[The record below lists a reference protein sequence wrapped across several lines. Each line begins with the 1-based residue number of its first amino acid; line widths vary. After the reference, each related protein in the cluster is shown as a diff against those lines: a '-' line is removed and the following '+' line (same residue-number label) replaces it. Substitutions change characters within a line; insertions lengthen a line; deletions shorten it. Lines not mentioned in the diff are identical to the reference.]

1 MVLIVNTT
9 SDTSVTEE
17 IKRSLDA
24 GSVDFEIIE
33 ASALKISHC
42 IGCNHCWL
50 DTPGECSVKDDYEVI
65 IRKLLNADQMWVISN
80 TALGFIDHKGK
91 NVYDRILPILT
102 MNLKFIKGQMR
113 HIRRYDNRV
122 DMGLIV
128 TGECDKEYLT
138 RWNER
143 VALNVDS
150 RALGVYGAEDTEEYV
165 ACMAGKR

>member
-9 SDTSVTEE
+9 EDKGITSKLRQYA
-17 IKRSLDA
+17 IDK
-24 GSVDFEIIE
+24 GIE
-33 ASALKISHC
+33 ADIVEASDMKISHC

-65 IRKLLNADQMWVISN
+65 IRKLLKADQMWVISN

-128 TGECDKEYLT
+128 TGECDKEYLR

>member
-9 SDTSVTEE
+9 EDKGITSKLRQYA
-17 IKRSLDA
+17 IDK
-24 GSVDFEIIE
+24 GIE
-33 ASALKISHC
+33 ADIVEASDMKISHC

-65 IRKLLNADQMWVISN
+65 IRKLLKADQMWVISN

-128 TGECDKEYLT
+128 TGECDKEYLR
-138 RWNER
+138 RWNKR

-150 RALGVYGAEDTEEYV
+150 RALGVYDAEDTEEYV

>member
-9 SDTSVTEE
+9 EDKGITS
-17 IKRSLDA
+17 KLRQYAMDK
-24 GSVDFEIIE
+24 GIE
-33 ASALKISHC
+33 ADIVEASDMKISHC

-65 IRKLLNADQMWVISN
+65 IRKLLKADQMWVISN

-128 TGECDKEYLT
+128 TGECDKEYLR

-150 RALGVYGAEDTEEYV
+150 RALGVYDAEDTEEYV
-165 ACMAGKR
+165 SCMAGKR

>member
-9 SDTSVTEE
+9 EDKGITSKLRQYAIDKV
-17 IKRSLDA
+17 
-24 GSVDFEIIE
+24 IE
-33 ASALKISHC
+33 ADIVEASDMKISHC

-65 IRKLLNADQMWVISN
+65 IRKLLKADQMWVISN

-128 TGECDKEYLT
+128 TGECDKEYLR

-150 RALGVYGAEDTEEYV
+150 RALGVYDAEDTEEYV

>member
-9 SDTSVTEE
+9 EDKGITSKLRQYA
-17 IKRSLDA
+17 IDK
-24 GSVDFEIIE
+24 GIE
-33 ASALKISHC
+33 ADIVEASDMKISHC

-65 IRKLLNADQMWVISN
+65 IRKLLKADQMWVISN

-128 TGECDKEYLT
+128 TGVCDKEYLR

-150 RALGVYGAEDTEEYV
+150 RALGVYDAEDTEEYV

>member
-9 SDTSVTEE
+9 EDKDITA
-17 IKRSLDA
+17 KLKKDA
-24 GSVDFEIIE
+24 ADKGIETDIVE
-33 ASALKISHC
+33 ASDMRISHC

-50 DTPGECSVKDDYEVI
+50 DTPGECSVKDDYEKI
-65 IRKLLNADQMWVISN
+65 LRKIVKADQMWVISG

-91 NVYDRILPILT
+91 NIYDRILPILT

-113 HIRRYDNRV
+113 HICRYDNRV

-128 TGECDKEYLT
+128 NGECDKEYLV

-150 RALGVYGAEDTEEYV
+150 KALGVYGIEEYEE
-165 ACMAGKR
+165 ALSCMAGKG

>member
-9 SDTSVTEE
+9 EDKGITS
-17 IKRSLDA
+17 KLRQYAMDK
-24 GSVDFEIIE
+24 GIE
-33 ASALKISHC
+33 ADIVEASDMKISHC

>member
-9 SDTSVTEE
+9 EDKGITSKLRQYA
-17 IKRSLDA
+17 IDK
-24 GSVDFEIIE
+24 GIE
-33 ASALKISHC
+33 ADIVEASDMKISHC

-65 IRKLLNADQMWVISN
+65 IRKLLKADQMWVISN

-128 TGECDKEYLT
+128 TGECDKEYLR

-150 RALGVYGAEDTEEYV
+150 RALGVYDAEDTEEYV
-165 ACMAGKR
+165 SCMAGKR

>member
-9 SDTSVTEE
+9 EDKGITS
-17 IKRSLDA
+17 KLRQYAMDK
-24 GSVDFEIIE
+24 GIE
-33 ASALKISHC
+33 ADIVEASDMKISHC

-50 DTPGECSVKDDYEVI
+50 DTPGVCSVKDDYEVI
-65 IRKLLNADQMWVISN
+65 IRKLLKADQMWVISN

-128 TGECDKEYLT
+128 TGECDKEYLR

-150 RALGVYGAEDTEEYV
+150 RALGVYDAEDTEEYV

>member
-9 SDTSVTEE
+9 EDKGITSKLRQYA
-17 IKRSLDA
+17 IDK
-24 GSVDFEIIE
+24 GIE
-33 ASALKISHC
+33 ADIVEASDMKISHC

-65 IRKLLNADQMWVISN
+65 IRMLLKADQMWVISN

-128 TGECDKEYLT
+128 TGECDKEYLR

-150 RALGVYGAEDTEEYV
+150 RALGVYDAEDTEEYV

>member
-9 SDTSVTEE
+9 EDKGITS
-17 IKRSLDA
+17 KLRQYAMDK
-24 GSVDFEIIE
+24 GIE
-33 ASALKISHC
+33 ADIVEASDMKISHC

-65 IRKLLNADQMWVISN
+65 IRKLLKADQMWVISN

-128 TGECDKEYLT
+128 TGECDKEYLR

-150 RALGVYGAEDTEEYV
+150 RALGVYDAEDTEEYV

>member
-9 SDTSVTEE
+9 EDKGITS
-17 IKRSLDA
+17 KLRQYAMDK
-24 GSVDFEIIE
+24 GIE
-33 ASALKISHC
+33 ADIVEASDMKISHC

-65 IRKLLNADQMWVISN
+65 IRKLLKADQMWVISN

-128 TGECDKEYLT
+128 TGVCDKEYLR

-150 RALGVYGAEDTEEYV
+150 RALGVYDAEDTEEYV

>member
-9 SDTSVTEE
+9 EDKGITS
-17 IKRSLDA
+17 RLRQYALDK
-24 GSVDFEIIE
+24 GIE
-33 ASALKISHC
+33 ADIVEASDMKISHC

-65 IRKLLNADQMWVISN
+65 IRKLLKADQMWVISN

-113 HIRRYDNRV
+113 HICRYDNRV

-128 TGECDKEYLT
+128 TGECDKEYLGS
-138 RWNER
+138 WNKR

-150 RALGVYGAEDTEEYV
+150 KALGVYGIEELKEAS
-165 ACMAGKR
+165 ACMAGKS

>member
-9 SDTSVTEE
+9 EDKGITS
-17 IKRSLDA
+17 KLRQYAMDK
-24 GSVDFEIIE
+24 GIE
-33 ASALKISHC
+33 ADIVEASDMKISHC

-65 IRKLLNADQMWVISN
+65 IRKLLKADQMWVISN

-128 TGECDKEYLT
+128 IGECDKKYLR

-150 RALGVYGAEDTEEYV
+150 RALGVYDAEDTEEYV

>member
-9 SDTSVTEE
+9 EDKGITS
-17 IKRSLDA
+17 KLRQYALDK
-24 GSVDFEIIE
+24 GIE
-33 ASALKISHC
+33 ADIVEASDMKISHC

-65 IRKLLNADQMWVISN
+65 IRKLLKADQMWVISN

-128 TGECDKEYLT
+128 TGECDKDYLR

-150 RALGVYGAEDTEEYV
+150 RALGVYDAEDTEEYV

>member
-9 SDTSVTEE
+9 EDKGITS
-17 IKRSLDA
+17 RLRQYALDK
-24 GSVDFEIIE
+24 GIE
-33 ASALKISHC
+33 ADIVEASDMKISHC

-65 IRKLLNADQMWVISN
+65 IRKLLKADQMWVISN

-128 TGECDKEYLT
+128 TGECDKEYLR
-138 RWNER
+138 RWNKR

-150 RALGVYGAEDTEEYV
+150 RALGVYDAEDTEEYV

>member
-9 SDTSVTEE
+9 EDKGVTS
-17 IKRSLDA
+17 KLRQYAMDK
-24 GSVDFEIIE
+24 GIE
-33 ASALKISHC
+33 ADIVEASDMKISHC

-65 IRKLLNADQMWVISN
+65 IRKLLKADQMWVISN

-128 TGECDKEYLT
+128 TGECDKEYLR

-150 RALGVYGAEDTEEYV
+150 RALGVYDAEDTEEYV

>member
-9 SDTSVTEE
+9 EDKGITSKLRQYA
-17 IKRSLDA
+17 IDK
-24 GSVDFEIIE
+24 GIE
-33 ASALKISHC
+33 ADIVEASDMKISHC

-65 IRKLLNADQMWVISN
+65 IRKLLKADQMWVISN

-128 TGECDKEYLT
+128 TGECDKEYLR

-150 RALGVYGAEDTEEYV
+150 RALGVYDAEDTEEYV

>member
-9 SDTSVTEE
+9 EDKGITSKLRQYAIDKGVEAD
-17 IKRSLDA
+17 I
-24 GSVDFEIIE
+24 VE
-33 ASALKISHC
+33 ASDMKISHC

-65 IRKLLNADQMWVISN
+65 IRKLLKADQMWVISN

-128 TGECDKEYLT
+128 TGECDKEYLR

-150 RALGVYGAEDTEEYV
+150 MALGVYDAEDTEEYV

>member
-9 SDTSVTEE
+9 EDKGITS
-17 IKRSLDA
+17 KLRQYALDK
-24 GSVDFEIIE
+24 GIE
-33 ASALKISHC
+33 ADIVEASDMKISHC

-65 IRKLLNADQMWVISN
+65 IRKLLKADQMWVISN

-128 TGECDKEYLT
+128 TGECDKEYLR

>member
-9 SDTSVTEE
+9 EDKGITSKLRQYA
-17 IKRSLDA
+17 IDK
-24 GSVDFEIIE
+24 GIE
-33 ASALKISHC
+33 ADIVEASDMKISHC

-65 IRKLLNADQMWVISN
+65 IRKLLKADQMWVISN

-128 TGECDKEYLT
+128 TGECDKDYLR

-150 RALGVYGAEDTEEYV
+150 RALGVYDAEDTEEYV